1 MPANVVSAWGNSKLM
16 KLFLPDI
23 AGIGA
28 GMPITKAIYIDGL
41 MLLQKV
47 SGALFYWPL
56 LPLYCI
62 FNCISIQSICKD
74 GLIYFVKS

>member
-16 KLFLPDI
+16 KLCLPDI

-28 GMPITKAIYIDGL
+28 GMPITKAICIDGL

-47 SGALFYWPL
+47 EVHFFTGHCSPFTVFSVFSIAFLFKV
-56 LPLYCI
+56 
-62 FNCISIQSICKD
+62 S
-74 GLIYFVKS
+74 VKTA

>member
-28 GMPITKAIYIDGL
+28 GMPITKAIYVDG
-41 MLLQKV
+41 
-47 SGALFYWPL
+47 
-56 LPLYCI
+56 
-62 FNCISIQSICKD
+62 
-74 GLIYFVKS
+74 

>member
-1 MPANVVSAWGNSKLM
+1 MPANVDSAWGNSKLM

-56 LPLYCI
+56 LPLYFIFSI
-62 FNCISIQSICKD
+62 FNCISIQSIC
-74 GLIYFVKS
+74 